1 VRGEVATVASDVAAE
16 RGEDGGDVGEDQVD
30 EAKAGEPESGQIT
43 PRAEHHGTGARS
55 GGERDE

>member
-1 VRGEVATVASDVAAE
+1 VATVASDVAAE

-30 EAKAGEPESGQIT
+30 EAKAGEPGSGQIT